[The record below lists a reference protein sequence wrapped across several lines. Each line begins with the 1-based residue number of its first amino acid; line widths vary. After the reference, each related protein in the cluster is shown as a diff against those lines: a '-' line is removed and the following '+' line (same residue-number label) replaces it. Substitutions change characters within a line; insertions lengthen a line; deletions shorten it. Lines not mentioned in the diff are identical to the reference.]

1 MKYST
6 HPPRPTCLSPPSVR
20 LLIRAQCIVRAVINE
35 TLRLFPPVP
44 LNVRETR
51 DAAVLLPPPDDTHAA
66 DARPLYMPARTT
78 ITYLPLLTQRN
89 AALWGADADVFDPTR
104 WTDPARIARFVAQPT
119 MFTPFSA
126 GPRIVS
132 ALRPAFLTMTRD
144 FDGVLCYSASGR
156 TTHTTR
162 CRTSSC
168 GCCSSST
175 DSLSRRRYSL
185 RPRCRPQ
192 TGRAAR
198 AGRRTSASGR
208 PRRSRCM

>member
-1 MKYST
+1 M
-6 HPPRPTCLSPPSVR
+6 
-20 LLIRAQCIVRAVINE
+20 RAVINE

-89 AALWGADADVFDPTR
+89 AALWGADADVFDPER
-104 WTDPARIARFVAQPT
+104 WTDPARVARFVAQPT

-132 ALRPAFLTMTRD
+132 APFKFRP
-144 FDGVLCYSASGR
+144 
-156 TTHTTR
+156 
-162 CRTSSC
+162 
-168 GCCSSST
+168 
-175 DSLSRRRYSL
+175 
-185 RPRCRPQ
+185 
-192 TGRAAR
+192 
-198 AGRRTSASGR
+198 
-208 PRRSRCM
+208 